1 MSFFLLKSILASIF
15 LLSAIGAAASML
27 TMMGKAEKKISPKTL
42 VKIHKICGRVFLILL
57 LPLLFL
63 GMRYWT
69 RIGDQASLRA
79 VFHAVLAS
87 GFIIIVLLK
96 VAIVKFY
103 KQFLRF
109 APVLGMLVFSFAFV
123 VFSISA
129 GYYSARALNADLAPS
144 AEVDAV
150 EFEIVESPENGAAFF
165 KANCL
170 SCHHADKEDKKLGPG
185 LKDLLK
191 KEKLPH
197 SGRPATVENVRQQLI
212 RPVLTM
218 PSFARLTDQEM
229 ADLIAYLKI
238 L

>member
-1 MSFFLLKSILASIF
+1 MSFFLLKSILALIF
-15 LLSAIGAAASML
+15 LVSALGAAASMF

-87 GFIIIVLLK
+87 GLIIIVLLK

-109 APVLGMLVFSFAFV
+109 APVLGMLVLSFVFV

-129 GYYSARALNADLAPS
+129 VYYSVRALNADPAS
-144 AEVDAV
+144 YAEADAM
-150 EFEIVESPENGAAFF
+150 ESEIVENPESGASFF
-165 KANCL
+165 NANCL

-185 LKDLLK
+185 LKNLLK

-197 SGRPATVENVRQQLI
+197 SGRPATVENVKQQLI
-212 RPVLTM
+212 QPVLTM
-218 PSFARLTDQEM
+218 PSFARLTGQEM
-229 ADLIAYLKI
+229 ADLIAYLKT